1 VPVDVAID
9 LLVGPV
15 YHRAIVVA
23 EGPVDPALVD
33 AVVDAVVAPG

>member
-1 VPVDVAID
+1 
-9 LLVGPV
+9 V